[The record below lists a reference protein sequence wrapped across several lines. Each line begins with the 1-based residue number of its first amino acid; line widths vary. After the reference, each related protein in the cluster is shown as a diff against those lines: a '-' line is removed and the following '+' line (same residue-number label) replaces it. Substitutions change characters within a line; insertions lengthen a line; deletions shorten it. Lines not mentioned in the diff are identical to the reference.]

1 MAEFKEGVVGAK
13 SRNIANLRG
22 KLPDWVRLP
31 PAVTVPFGSFEAV
44 SIVVLPVFAAGSA
57 GSFVC
62 LLLLVSVASRSSRT
76 HSRCNR
82 IAQALEDG
90 ANAALKRELDATLQR
105 LKALPKHQLSAS
117 GNGNGNGGSSSSDSV
132 DGAKADGPAPLLA
145 RCRELAMQIQVP
157 DVLRDQLA
165 AKMAEEGIPAPDSQE
180 RWAAALQ
187 ALKGVWASKYNDRAF
202 YSLRKCGIDADDV
215 RMAVCVM
222 RVVPAR
228 YAFVIHTKNPQT
240 NDSSEVSGCVTG
252 CACACLAHTAHRAQP

>member
-1 MAEFKEGVVGAK
+1 MAEFKEGAVGAK

-31 PAVTVPFGSFEAV
+31 PAVTVPFGSFEKVRIV
-44 SIVVLPVFAAGSA
+44 SACARWGSRDVCVYVVSRFSCRLLPVQACTLADNR
-57 GSFVC
+57 FV
-62 LLLLVSVASRSSRT
+62 
-76 HSRCNR
+76 
-82 IAQALEDG
+82 QALEDS
-90 ANAALKRELDATLQR
+90 ANAALKREMDATLQR

-117 GNGNGNGGSSSSDSV
+117 TNGNGNGASSSDSV
-132 DGAKADGPAPLLA
+132 DGAKADGPAQLLA

-157 DVLRDQLA
+157 EAVRDQLA
-165 AKMAEEGIPAPDSQE
+165 VKMAEEGIPVPDSQE
-180 RWAAALQ
+180 RWGAALQ